1 MKRQFLGRLLSL
13 FLVGTVVAG
22 VGCKDYDDDIT
33 SLNNRIDEL
42 TTGQI
47 ASVEKQMQSLQN
59 AVDRLDGVDSG
70 LKDEIEALQGK
81 AETQAGEIGKL
92 QEELGKAASAS
103 EVEALKK
110 QIETL
115 ESDKGKLEKRIEA
128 LESARTS
135 LQDEI
140 DAVKGSLANYLT
152 KSDAEATYATKTT
165 VESLS
170 QLLNQIKANYVSAE
184 GLASTL
190 EGYVTDAE
198 LADYP
203 TLTVLQEAIRQ
214 SETAMKNSLGEAMKP
229 ILAKYNFVQK
239 DVLDLE
245 IQDLQE
251 QIDALSGKP
260 DADGSL
266 ANIKSRLEALEN
278 AEIKYDES
286 NAAFTKGVEDCIGKA
301 LANDGAIGQA
311 IANAIKDV
319 AGEYEGTMQ
328 DLKNLIDGLR
338 MDVDQL
344 LSRIQSL
351 VYVPAY
357 DDHKASVNAL
367 YYAPEGEEPVLLANG
382 TVEMTFRVTPVE
394 AAGQLVAAYAA
405 EPEMFSLEMEQ
416 VKTRAT
422 VPALNIQKVEADET
436 GNGRFIVT
444 ALPADFTPDFFTG
457 KVSYSIALR
466 VQKAYDAEAG
476 NDYSANVVSDYV
488 NLVPARADVK
498 AVVLAPAK
506 EDGSID
512 ADRIVAADGEVA
524 YEIPYD
530 DTDMVVELMK
540 GYKLWATD
548 GEAYYDLAQLADMG
562 YSLEAPVVACTSK
575 AFKADGTELES
586 ADKGNFEVANGG
598 EEVCD
603 ETVKL
608 IAADKSTRNNY
619 LLTEHAYTVAAAY
632 DALNPTFNSRVTIV
646 KTKRGVTLDL
656 LKYVWNYSD
665 FRTVYEAGGE
675 YEGSEREFTL
685 KVTES
690 TLPQDITPENIVT
703 YWNQGGSA
711 VVKAVELDAEGKPT
725 ETVDDNVKVVPV
737 AYDAD
742 EGYTLRVSGYTFGK
756 RYAVEASSEF
766 ENVQVTIAFEAE
778 FVALPEKIE
787 VTLPAATLAYDAT
800 EELFVAEDTSVVGE
814 LFEQVKDHFTDAAEL
829 ATSLT
834 RPYYGG
840 SPNSANAFYTAV
852 CGDRTLE
859 KNYWFLDGS
868 NPATITRIA
877 VANDGK
883 MTSHMQVNRA
893 DVETDADVFA
903 FETKLVPNYGLPIYV
918 KGEARVEI
926 PAYAA
931 QHVDAWVY
939 NADGKWQSDVKGL
952 WSPSFGSSALTGFSV
967 ADIDLESAF
976 TIVKKDAQGVWVPVS
991 DDEIAAQ
998 KLVFAYEIPAT
1009 APAHDGIEI
1018 AGNKL
1023 SYYGRNESVPV
1034 VGTLSIDG
1042 IVIGNAFTA
1051 VNDYTSYEVNKF
1063 DPIRSFTQ
1071 SETVEIPTRT
1081 AEATYTKNICE
1092 VLSLRDM
1099 RDADD
1104 MKGFELID
1112 HDATLAD
1119 PWITGDDTNGFAT
1132 GVRPNSDK
1140 VFGLEAIRIVSFS
1153 VTYADN
1159 GFDASAA
1166 LGDRVTVDETT
1177 GQITFSN
1184 LNNLSLQ
1191 KDVDVTVNVEVA
1203 YPWAVK
1209 SGKVTYKIL
1218 K

>member
-1 MKRQFLGRLLSL
+1 MKRQFLRKLLSL

-47 ASVEKQMQSLQN
+47 ASVEKQMQSLQS
-59 AVDRLDGVDSG
+59 AVDRLEGVDSG
-70 LKDEIEALQGK
+70 LKGEIEALQGK

-92 QEELGKAASAS
+92 QEQLGKTASAS

-115 ESDKGKLEKRIEA
+115 ESDEGKLEKRIEA

-135 LQDEI
+135 LQGEI
-140 DAVKGSLANYLT
+140 DAVKGSLANYPT
-152 KSDAEATYATKTT
+152 KSDAEATYATKTA

-170 QLLNQIKANYVSAE
+170 QTLNQIKANYVSAE

-203 TLTVLQEAIRQ
+203 TLAAVQEAIRE
-214 SETAMKNSLGEAMKP
+214 SEEAMKNSLGEAMKP
-229 ILAKYNFVQK
+229 ILAGYNFVQK
-239 DVLDLE
+239 DALDLE
-245 IQDLQE
+245 IQDLQD
-251 QIDALSGKP
+251 QIDALNGKP

-266 ANIKSRLEALEN
+266 ANIKSRLETLEN
-278 AEIKYDES
+278 AEINYDES
-286 NAAFTKGVEDCIGKA
+286 NAAFTEGVADCIRKA
-301 LANDGAIGQA
+301 LANDGAINEA
-311 IANAIKDV
+311 IAGAISEV
-319 AGEYEGTMQ
+319 AGSYKGTMQ

-367 YYAPEGEEPVLLANG
+367 YYAPEDESPVLLANG

-394 AAGQLVAAYAA
+394 AAAQLVAAYAA
-405 EPEMFSLEMEQ
+405 DPAMFSLEMEQ
-416 VKTRAT
+416 VKTRAA
-422 VPALNIQKVEADET
+422 VPALNIQKVETDET
-436 GNGRFIVT
+436 GNGRFVVT
-444 ALPADFTPDFFTG
+444 ALPADFSSDFFAG
-457 KVSYSIALR
+457 NVSYSVALR
-466 VQKAYDAEAG
+466 VQKAYDKEAES
-476 NDYSANVVSDYV
+476 DYSANVVSDYV
-488 NLVPARADVK
+488 NLTPARAEVK

-512 ADRIVAADGEVA
+512 AAQMIAADGEVD

-530 DTDMVVELMK
+530 DTDMIVELMK

-548 GEAYYDLAQLADMG
+548 GEAYYDFEQLTGMG
-562 YSLEAPVVACTSK
+562 YALEAPVAACTSE
-575 AFKADGTELES
+575 AFKADGTAFES
-586 ADKGNFEVANGG
+586 VDKGNFEVTDAEADACG
-598 EEVCD
+598 

-608 IAADKSTRNNY
+608 IAADKTTRNNY
-619 LLTEHAYTVAAAY
+619 LITAHAYTVAAAY

-656 LKYVWNYSD
+656 LRYYWTYAD
-665 FRTVYEAGGE
+665 FWTIYEAGGE

-703 YWNQGGSA
+703 YWNQGNSA

-725 ETVDDNVKVVPV
+725 EIADDNVKVVPV
-737 AYDAD
+737 AYAAD
-742 EGYTLRVSGYTFGK
+742 KGYTLRISGYTFGK

-766 ENVQVTIAFEAE
+766 ENVQVTIAFTAE
-778 FVALPEKIE
+778 FVALPEKIDY
-787 VTLPAATLAYDAT
+787 TLPAATLAYDAT
-800 EELFVAEDTSVVGE
+800 EELFVAGKTALVDE
-814 LFEQVKDHFTDAAEL
+814 LYMQVKDHFADAAEL

-834 RPYYGG
+834 REYQGG
-840 SPNSANAFYTAV
+840 SPNSANAFYTAT

-868 NPATITRIA
+868 NPAAITRIA
-877 VANDGK
+877 VLNDGK
-883 MTSHMQVNRA
+883 MTSYMQVNRT
-893 DVETDADVFA
+893 DVETDADTFA

-918 KGEARVEI
+918 KGEAKIEI

-939 NADGKWQSDVKGL
+939 NAEGKWQSDVKGL
-952 WSPSFGSSALTGFSV
+952 WAPSFVSSALTGFSV

-976 TIVKKDAQGVWVPVS
+976 VIVKQDAQGAWTPVS
-991 DDEIAAQ
+991 ADEIAAQ
-998 KLVFAYEIPAT
+998 KLVFTYEIPAT

-1034 VGTLSIDG
+1034 AGTLSIDG

-1051 VNDYTSYEVNKF
+1051 VNDYTSYAVNKF

-1081 AEATYTKNICE
+1081 AEATYTKNICQ
-1092 VLSLRDM
+1092 VLSLRDV
-1099 RDADD
+1099 RDADGG
-1104 MKGFELID
+1104 KGYELID
-1112 HDATLAD
+1112 PDATLAD
-1119 PWITGDDTNGFAT
+1119 PWITGNGTNGFAT
-1132 GVRPNSDK
+1132 DVRPNDAD
-1140 VFGLEAIRIVSFS
+1140 VFGLDAIRIVSFS
-1153 VTYADN
+1153 ITYADN

-1166 LGDRVTVDETT
+1166 LGNRVQIDTTT
-1177 GQITFSN
+1177 GRIVFSN

>member
-115 ESDKGKLEKRIEA
+115 ESDRGKLEKRIEA

-214 SETAMKNSLGEAMKP
+214 SETAMKNSLGEAMEP

-251 QIDALSGKP
+251 QIDALNGKP

-301 LANDGAIGQA
+301 LANDGAIDQA

-457 KVSYSIALR
+457 KVSYRALR
-466 VQKAYDAEAG
+466 CAY
-476 NDYSANVVSDYV
+476 
-488 NLVPARADVK
+488 R
-498 AVVLAPAK
+498 
-506 EDGSID
+506 
-512 ADRIVAADGEVA
+512 
-524 YEIPYD
+524 
-530 DTDMVVELMK
+530 
-540 GYKLWATD
+540 
-548 GEAYYDLAQLADMG
+548 
-562 YSLEAPVVACTSK
+562 
-575 AFKADGTELES
+575 
-586 ADKGNFEVANGG
+586 
-598 EEVCD
+598 
-603 ETVKL
+603 
-608 IAADKSTRNNY
+608 
-619 LLTEHAYTVAAAY
+619 
-632 DALNPTFNSRVTIV
+632 
-646 KTKRGVTLDL
+646 
-656 LKYVWNYSD
+656 
-665 FRTVYEAGGE
+665 
-675 YEGSEREFTL
+675 
-685 KVTES
+685 
-690 TLPQDITPENIVT
+690 
-703 YWNQGGSA
+703 
-711 VVKAVELDAEGKPT
+711 KPT
-725 ETVDDNVKVVPV
+725 TRRP
-737 AYDAD
+737 
-742 EGYTLRVSGYTFGK
+742 GT
-756 RYAVEASSEF
+756 
-766 ENVQVTIAFEAE
+766 TI
-778 FVALPEKIE
+778 
-787 VTLPAATLAYDAT
+787 
-800 EELFVAEDTSVVGE
+800 
-814 LFEQVKDHFTDAAEL
+814 
-829 ATSLT
+829 
-834 RPYYGG
+834 RPM
-840 SPNSANAFYTAV
+840 
-852 CGDRTLE
+852 
-859 KNYWFLDGS
+859 WFR
-868 NPATITRIA
+868 IT
-877 VANDGK
+877 
-883 MTSHMQVNRA
+883 
-893 DVETDADVFA
+893 
-903 FETKLVPNYGLPIYV
+903 
-918 KGEARVEI
+918 
-926 PAYAA
+926 
-931 QHVDAWVY
+931 
-939 NADGKWQSDVKGL
+939 
-952 WSPSFGSSALTGFSV
+952 
-967 ADIDLESAF
+967 
-976 TIVKKDAQGVWVPVS
+976 
-991 DDEIAAQ
+991 
-998 KLVFAYEIPAT
+998 
-1009 APAHDGIEI
+1009 
-1018 AGNKL
+1018 
-1023 SYYGRNESVPV
+1023 
-1034 VGTLSIDG
+1034 
-1042 IVIGNAFTA
+1042 
-1051 VNDYTSYEVNKF
+1051 
-1063 DPIRSFTQ
+1063 
-1071 SETVEIPTRT
+1071 
-1081 AEATYTKNICE
+1081 
-1092 VLSLRDM
+1092 
-1099 RDADD
+1099 
-1104 MKGFELID
+1104 
-1112 HDATLAD
+1112 
-1119 PWITGDDTNGFAT
+1119 
-1132 GVRPNSDK
+1132 
-1140 VFGLEAIRIVSFS
+1140 
-1153 VTYADN
+1153 
-1159 GFDASAA
+1159 
-1166 LGDRVTVDETT
+1166 
-1177 GQITFSN
+1177 
-1184 LNNLSLQ
+1184 
-1191 KDVDVTVNVEVA
+1191 
-1203 YPWAVK
+1203 
-1209 SGKVTYKIL
+1209 
-1218 K
+1218 